1 MQVNLFDSLHST
13 QVTSTNDSDVH
24 SSNKGVVRGAN
35 FNERGSEFTPGYNQG
50 QGVSKELSLVNGLSE
65 LNIPYYHHRFGLA
78 VPDTLVMS
86 GEVASQIVRLASMY
100 DNQLM
105 LDPNSDLGSKYVR
118 NNNSVLRDFPE
129 DSIVKSDRYR
139 LVDPYGQKW
148 NGPLRTMGM
157 LRQSVV
163 NQFIGYCVSKEDLI
177 VIPDLK
183 RAITLPPGHS
193 GNMLNKTTN
202 IHNHIVKVHRVF
214 QRRSIDF
221 DLSVST
227 MVQDEGKY
235 ARNLVASTSFT
246 HDVLRLAERVINRH
260 GSFLGGNIDHHRKAL
275 TDAITAFCC
284 KNSPSYID
292 DMVKLR
298 EYLPVVEGA
307 FNMASYG
314 RVYYHLRSQTLPD
327 PIKVGNEGD
336 SIGNQGK
343 KPLDNSDTSSAVLDI
358 LTQAVGGHPIDALMD
373 ALDVQNKTKGLQ
385 SPAFVPK
392 YGWAGDPPAADGGMV
407 WNLFH
412 TQASPWLDGELIT
425 PPGIDYF
432 TDTRAVF
439 FPSSIINAL
448 RNDALRGSGLLKL
461 ESSSMDKD
469 FVFLPAIAF
478 NYGDEDLIRQDG
490 VEINVLVDRYDP
502 ELDG

>member
-1 MQVNLFDSLHST
+1 MQVNLFDSLHSQ
-13 QVTSTNDSDVH
+13 QVTATNNSDVH
-24 SSNKGVVRGAN
+24 SGNKGKLRGAN
-35 FNERGSEFTPGYNQG
+35 FNERGSEFTPGYNQANG
-50 QGVSKELSLVNGLSE
+50 AAKGLQMIDSLAELEV
-65 LNIPYYHHRFGLA
+65 PYYHHRFGLSM
-78 VPDTLVMS
+78 PDKLVIS
-86 GEVASQIVRLASMY
+86 GDVASRIVRLASAY
-100 DNQLM
+100 DNQM
-105 LDPNSDLGSKYVR
+105 VLDPNSDLGSKYIR
-118 NNNSVLRDFPE
+118 NNNSVLRDFPQ

-139 LVDPYGQKW
+139 LVDPYGRDW
-148 NGPLRTMGM
+148 NGPLRVMGM

-163 NQFIGYCVSKEDLI
+163 HQFIGYCVSKQDL
-177 VIPDLK
+177 VEIPDLK
-183 RAITLPPGHS
+183 RAISMPPGHS

-202 IHNHIVKVHRVF
+202 IHNRIVKVHRVF
-214 QRRSIDF
+214 QTRSIDF

-235 ARNLVASTSFT
+235 ARNIVSATSFT
-246 HDVLRLAERVINRH
+246 HDILKLSQRIIDRH
-260 GSFLGGNIDHHRKAL
+260 GSFFGGNIDHHRKAL
-275 TDAITAFCC
+275 TSAITAFCC
-284 KNSPSYID
+284 RNSPSYID
-292 DMVKLR
+292 DFVKLR

-343 KPLDNSDTSSAVLDI
+343 NPLDNGDTSDKI
-358 LTQAVGGHPIDALMD
+358 LNIITQAIGGHPVDALMD
-373 ALDVQNKTKGLQ
+373 ALDVENKTQGLQ
-385 SPAFVPK
+385 QPAFVPK
-392 YGWAGDPPAADGGMV
+392 YGWVGDPPAADGGMV

-412 TQASPWLDGELIT
+412 TQAAPWLDGQLIT

-439 FPSSIINAL
+439 FPSSIVDAI
-448 RNDALRGSGLLKL
+448 RNDALNGTGTLKL
-461 ESSSMDKD
+461 DSASMDSD

-490 VEINVLVDRYDP
+490 VEINVLMDRYDP
-502 ELDG
+502 QLDG